1 MQISDIYG
9 KNLVVKNTATIT
21 RANKDSLSVG
31 KWSQWKQIPKDLKC
45 KKNFLKVTMK
55 LRKRMYIKSGL

>member
-1 MQISDIYG
+1 
-9 KNLVVKNTATIT
+9 VKNTATIT

-31 KWSQWKQIPKDLKC
+31 KWSQWKQIPKDLKY
-45 KKNFLKVTMK
+45 KKNLLKVTMK